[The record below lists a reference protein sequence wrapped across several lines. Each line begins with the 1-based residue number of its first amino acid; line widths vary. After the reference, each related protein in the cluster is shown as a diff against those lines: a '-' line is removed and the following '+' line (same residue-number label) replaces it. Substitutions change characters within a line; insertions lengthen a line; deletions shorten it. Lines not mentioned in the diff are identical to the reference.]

1 MLTLLTQLTLTTIAY
16 GLILLYLLVFIGV
29 ALVLGWK
36 YLLSN
41 PLTNKN
47 DAQKTRFVEENQKS
61 ESASLTLAGLAATGL
76 TLILSLNLDRPIKAE
91 DLIIF
96 FSLGTILE
104 ILSALLYRHLYR
116 HVLPYLGFVFQ
127 YGGLLCFLDGF
138 FVFISAKYFNSVLIW
153 IIYSLG
159 IASFLVI
166 TGQELWFQFNGWRP
180 KCYVHKI
187 RFWGHEKCPQLHP
200 MST

>member
-116 HVLPYLGFVFQ
+116 
-127 YGGLLCFLDGF
+127 
-138 FVFISAKYFNSVLIW
+138 
-153 IIYSLG
+153 
-159 IASFLVI
+159 
-166 TGQELWFQFNGWRP
+166 
-180 KCYVHKI
+180 
-187 RFWGHEKCPQLHP
+187 
-200 MST
+200 